1 MITLLETE
9 YFPLIDRGDK
19 VVSSSIITITVFIT
33 CDDNIQTSQQ
43 IVFQSIADCDARRR
57 RWWEGLCCLM
67 FG

>member
-33 CDDNIQTSQQ
+33 GDDNIQTSRQ
-43 IVFQSIADCDARRR
+43 ISSQS
-57 RWWEGLCCLM
+57 
-67 FG
+67 F